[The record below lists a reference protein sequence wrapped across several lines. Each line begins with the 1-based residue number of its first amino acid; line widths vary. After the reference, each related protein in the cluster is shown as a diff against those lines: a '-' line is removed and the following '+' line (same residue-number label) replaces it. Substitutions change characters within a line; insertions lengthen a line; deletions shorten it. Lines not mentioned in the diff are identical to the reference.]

1 MESYYTEDTAG
12 ALADAQEVQSG
23 CVFTPGA
30 DVLLVQDVVP
40 WAAASN
46 QSPLG
51 ANVTQQECMGA
62 RFDICTADRIGVI
75 ALNQYREIVISAA
88 QTQHFYDSLFPGGFI
103 HFALVNW
110 VQQGGILSANLADHA
125 SGPGAGGNWDGRVFL
140 AGVQK
145 VFETSNDNGIADAQ
159 HPIITGAFGG
169 CDGGPIVDVGPLA
182 DLDNWGA
189 SSHGFFTH
197 LPPGTTVILAE
208 EAGGM
213 LDRDKPVL
221 VEYTFGR
228 GRVIA
233 SMLTNEFRYV
243 GGFGS
248 LPQNRKLL
256 ANEFGYQHHLATP

>member
-51 ANVTQQECMGA
+51 ANVTQLECMGA

-169 CDGGPIVDVGPLA
+169 CDGAGQRVWVPASPGDPL
-182 DLDNWGA
+182 
-189 SSHGFFTH
+189 SSSGQEGDDAGVSPARAVLHCGRSGLHPAGVAGRPLLQWVRTAPGDYT
-197 LPPGTTVILAE
+197 LMKLSVLRMNTVAPPTVISTG
-208 EAGGM
+208 AGM
-213 LDRDKPVL
+213 
-221 VEYTFGR
+221 
-228 GRVIA
+228 
-233 SMLTNEFRYV
+233 
-243 GGFGS
+243 
-248 LPQNRKLL
+248 
-256 ANEFGYQHHLATP
+256 